1 MRIAL
6 KTIYTIWLR
15 EAKTFLR
22 EKFRVVAM
30 VAQPLLYLFVLG
42 NGINSGVTLNANGGI
57 NYLTFMYP
65 GVIGMSILFTS
76 IFSAVSIIWDREFGL
91 LKEVLVAP
99 VPRWAVSIGKTFGGA
114 SIAIVQA
121 TIMILMAP
129 IIGISLSPA
138 MIVEMWV
145 LAFLIGVALTSL
157 GIAIAARMASMQG
170 FQMIMNF
177 LVMPLYFLSGAM
189 FPLSSAPSWMKALMV
204 VDPLTYCV
212 DGLRNIIFSNTT
224 VTTGALVGRTI
235 VDVAGRVGLIR
246 WSLPFDLLVVTMVAT
261 ALTAIGAYRF
271 SNQKE

>member
-1 MRIAL
+1 MQGLRVTYA
-6 KTIYTIWLR
+6 IWLR
-15 EAKTFLR
+15 EVTLFVR
-22 EKFRVVAM
+22 ERTRIVAM
-30 VAQPLLYLFVLG
+30 IAQPLLYLLIMG
-42 NGINSGVTLNANGGI
+42 NGITKGMTLNGAGGAVD
-57 NYLTFMYP
+57 YRQFMYP
-65 GVIGMSILFTS
+65 GVIGMSALFTS
-76 IFSAVSIIWDREFGL
+76 MFSAMSIIWDREFGF

-235 VDVAGRVGLIR
+235 VDVASRVGLIR